1 MTCGDTDRLPAEDRQ
16 RSGLQFTLY
25 CAAYATILEFHPVL
39 LDFSSVVNQLTT
51 PKNGDAHAHPHNAA
65 RRYHTWLS
73 MSTDPSSLTR
83 TPTRNP
89 LLLLRMW
96 LRRVVFPLP
105 KKPANTHTRSCQLM
119 APQLGTRIHSGPVR
133 TTTATLSRPGQT
145 IEVSTLILHAVHSVA
160 APQQQQQ
167 PAQAAVKATLQS
179 KVT

>member
-1 MTCGDTDRLPAEDRQ
+1 M
-16 RSGLQFTLY
+16 Y
-25 CAAYATILEFHPVL
+25 CAAYTTILEFHPVL

-51 PKNGDAHAHPHNAA
+51 PKNGDARAHPHNAA

-119 APQLGTRIHSGPVR
+119 APQLGTCIHSGPVR
-133 TTTATLSRPGQT
+133 TTTATLSRPGLT
-145 IEVSTLILHAVHSVA
+145 IEASMLILHAVHSVA
-160 APQQQQQ
+160 ARSNSSRRKQQHCNRNQH
-167 PAQAAVKATLQS
+167 KIIRC
-179 KVT
+179 

>member
-25 CAAYATILEFHPVL
+25 CAAYTTILEFHPVL
-39 LDFSSVVNQLTT
+39 LDFSSVVNQLTAS
-51 PKNGDAHAHPHNAA
+51 KNGDARTHPHNAA

-105 KKPANTHTRSCQLM
+105 KKPANTHTHSCQLM
-119 APQLGTRIHSGPVR
+119 APAAGY
-133 TTTATLSRPGQT
+133 
-145 IEVSTLILHAVHSVA
+145 VH
-160 APQQQQQ
+160 PPIPDQ
-167 PAQAAVKATLQS
+167 
-179 KVT
+179 